1 MRIEG
6 SEQVEEAVSLAQQ
19 AEWQDITPIEQEE
32 GEGSMCPIAYTDE
45 YRELMG
51 YLRAVM
57 AVGEVSERALA
68 LTARVIEENPGHYT

>member
-51 YLRAVM
+51 YLRA
-57 AVGEVSERALA
+57 
-68 LTARVIEENPGHYT
+68 